1 MQIYLSSHETELI
14 ATLQHALL
22 QAQLQEAV
30 HCEILAAPAQD
41 TQKLFD
47 PETLNLTT
55 VLVTL
60 LGVGGA
66 GTVFISKLAR
76 VLETL
81 INSKQV
87 EAKIKHKDTL
97 IEISGSAGHI
107 EQILK
112 TLVESKQD

>member
-1 MQIYLSSHETELI
+1 MQVYLSSHETELI

-22 QAQLQEAV
+22 QAQLHEAV
-30 HCEILAAPAQD
+30 RCEILAAPAQD
-41 TQKLFD
+41 TQKLLD

-60 LGVGGA
+60 LGAGGA

>member
-1 MQIYLSSHETELI
+1 MQIYLSSHETELV
-14 ATLQHALL
+14 AAVQHVLI
-22 QAQLQEAV
+22 QSQLQDAV
-30 HCEILAAPAQD
+30 HCETLATPAQE
-41 TQKLFD
+41 TQKLLD

-60 LGVGGA
+60 LGAGGA
-66 GTVFISKLAR
+66 GTVFITKLAR

-87 EAKIKHKDTL
+87 EAKIKHKGTL

-112 TLVESKQD
+112 TLVASKKD